1 MVPESPG
8 SSHEP
13 KTLLLVEDE
22 GIIALATGHK
32 LEAKG
37 YRVLSAGAGEEALAL
52 WRTGPGIDLILMDV
66 DLGPGM
72 DGAETAQ
79 RILSEGEVPIVF
91 LSSHADAETVERTEG
106 ISTYGYVVKS
116 STIAVLDASIKM
128 AFRLF
133 DANRRVRLGNSKL
146 KATLHALPDLVFEM
160 GLDGAYFAI
169 HAPDPSLLYRPAAE
183 RLGRNIRDYLPPQIV
198 EVVLSALAEANDK
211 GFSASRQ
218 YELDVAAGRR
228 CFEIFAS
235 RMEGHYEQPHFI
247 YLCRDIT
254 ERRRLEAELAVAR
267 EVVDKSASNFRILS
281 DNLPLFISYF
291 NADTLAY
298 EYVNEAFVSQ
308 FSLGR
313 EEILRMTLPELL
325 GEENASFAQP
335 YIDEAR
341 TGKSVSYMNRFSLKQ
356 GKRWVRVTYVPVQDK
371 AGRVAS
377 ILVFSFDLTDQ
388 KEAEE
393 SIRALLEEKDLIL
406 REVNHRIK
414 NNMSIISSILSL
426 QAQHQREEGAVAALR
441 EAVGRVQSMM
451 LLYDK
456 LYLSGSFL
464 SLSARTY
471 LGALV
476 DDIFGNYSSGPKIG
490 IEKDLEDFV
499 LDAKLL
505 QPVGIILNEL
515 LTNVMKYAFV
525 GREAG
530 RVRVGASLAGGRM
543 RLEVEDDGLGMPESV
558 SLAQPSGFGLMMVG
572 VLAKQLEG
580 EVEIVRGGGT
590 RVVLEFPA

>member
-1 MVPESPG
+1 MALAPST
-8 SSHEP
+8 SAQEP

-22 GIIALATGHK
+22 GVIALATGRR

-37 YRVLSAGAGEEALAL
+37 YRVLTLGSGEEALAL
-52 WRTGPGIDLILMDV
+52 CRSRLGIDLILMDV

-79 RILSEGEVPIVF
+79 RILAELEIPIVF
-91 LSSHADAETVERTEG
+91 LSSHADPETVERTEG
-106 ISTYGYVVKS
+106 ISSYGYVVKS

-133 DANRRVRLGNSKL
+133 EANRRVRLSNSKL
-146 KATLHALPDLVFEM
+146 EATLDALPDLVFEM
-160 GLDGAYFAI
+160 GLDGSYFAI
-169 HAPDPSLLYRPAAE
+169 HAPDPTLLYRPAEE
-183 RLGRNIRDYLPPQIV
+183 RLGRNIRDYLPPETV
-198 EVVLSALAEANDK
+198 EIVLSALAEANEK
-211 GFSASRQ
+211 GYSASRQ
-218 YELDVAAGRR
+218 YELDLASGRR
-228 CFEIFAS
+228 SFELFAS

-267 EVVDKSASNFRILS
+267 EVVDRNASNFRILT

-308 FSLGR
+308 FSRSR
-313 EEILRMTLPELL
+313 EEILRMTLPQLL
-325 GEENASFAQP
+325 GEENARFAQP

-341 TGKSVSYMNRFSLKQ
+341 RGKSVSYMNRFSLKQ
-356 GKRWVRVTYVPVQDK
+356 GMRWVRVTYVPVLGT
-371 AGRVAS
+371 AGKISS

-393 SIRALLEEKDLIL
+393 SVRALLEEKELIL
-406 REVNHRIK
+406 KEVNHRIK
-414 NNMSIISSILSL
+414 NNMSIIASLLSL
-426 QAQHQREEGAVAALR
+426 QAQQQREEGAVAALKD
-441 EAVGRVQSMM
+441 AVGRVQSMM

-456 LYLSGSFL
+456 LYISDSFL

-476 DDIFGNYSSGPKIG
+476 DDIAVNFSSSPRIEV
-490 IEKDLEDFV
+490 EKDIEDFV

-515 LTNVMKYAFV
+515 LTNVMKYAFA
-525 GREAG
+525 GRKAG
-530 RVRVGASLAGGRM
+530 RVRVGASLSGSRM
-543 RLEVEDDGLGMPESV
+543 RLEVQDDGLGMPLSV

-572 VLAKQLEG
+572 VLAKQLGG
-580 EVEIVRGGGT
+580 EVEIVREGGT
-590 RVVLEFPA
+590 RVILELPV